1 MPKLLAYAVVVVAIL
16 LAGCG
21 QREARSGA
29 NSAESHAPGTTL
41 ATTAGPCA
49 SYVQGTPGVVNTFC
63 SGPATVK
70 AFVSGKEYD
79 LTGGAC
85 STSAGLFSVNLG
97 VVSTADL
104 GGPKPDYFGL
114 SVPSGSAHF
123 TNATLV
129 LTVGGKAYALT
140 SNSGDFTPAGGTF
153 TGAAAGDPA
162 PVTGSFTC

>member
-1 MPKLLAYAVVVVAIL
+1 MPKPLASAVMVVAIL

-63 SGPATVK
+63 NGPATVK

-79 LTGGAC
+79 LSGGAC
-85 STSAGLFSVNLG
+85 ATEAGLFSVNLG

-114 SVPSGSAHF
+114 SVPSGSTHF
-123 TNATLV
+123 TNATLI

-140 SNSGDFTPAGGTF
+140 TNSGDVSPAGGTF
-153 TGAAAGDPA
+153 TGAAMGDSA
-162 PVTGSFTC
+162 PVTGSFVC